1 MNKNNKFIT
10 KNFEETQKLGEE
22 LAGEIKDGT
31 VVALYGDLGSGK
43 TTFVQGFAKGLGI
56 NKRLIS
62 PTYIILRTY
71 KIKLKTKN
79 LKLKTSV
86 QEVKNFYHVDL
97 YRIQNGEDIR
107 EIGLDE
113 IIENGNDIVAIEWAE
128 KLGYLLPKK
137 RIDIYFKSQDDTR
150 EITINKNE

>member
-1 MNKNNKFIT
+1 
-10 KNFEETQKLGEE
+10 
-22 LAGEIKDGT
+22 
-31 VVALYGDLGSGK
+31 
-43 TTFVQGFAKGLGI
+43 TTFVQGFAKGLKI
-56 NKRLIS
+56 KKRLIS
-62 PTYIILRTY
+62 PTFIILRTY
-71 KIKLKTKN
+71 KIRLKTKN

>member
-22 LAGEIKDGT
+22 LAGEIKDGA

-86 QEVKNFYHVDL
+86 QEV
-97 YRIQNGEDIR
+97 
-107 EIGLDE
+107 
-113 IIENGNDIVAIEWAE
+113 
-128 KLGYLLPKK
+128 
-137 RIDIYFKSQDDTR
+137 
-150 EITINKNE
+150 

>member
-1 MNKNNKFIT
+1 MNKNFKFIT
-10 KNFEETQKLGEE
+10 KSYKETRKLGEK
-22 LAGEIKDGT
+22 LAEEIKKGT

-43 TTFVQGFAKGLGI
+43 TTFVQGFAKGLKI
-56 NKRLIS
+56 KKRLIS
-62 PTYIILRTY
+62 PTFIILRTY
-71 KIKLKTKN
+71 KIRLKTKN

-128 KLGYLLPKK
+128 KLGDFLPKK
-137 RIDIYFKSQDDTR
+137 RIDIHFKSQDHTR
-150 EITINKNE
+150 EITINIYE

>member
-1 MNKNNKFIT
+1 MNKNFKFIT
-10 KNFEETQKLGEE
+10 KSYKETRKLGEK
-22 LAGEIKDGT
+22 LAEEIKKGT

-43 TTFVQGFAKGLGI
+43 TTFVQGFAKGLKI
-56 NKRLIS
+56 KKRLIS
-62 PTYIILRTY
+62 PTFIILRTY
-71 KIKLKTKN
+71 KIRLKTKN